1 MSRQFLIPLGLA
13 AVLATACTTEPS
25 VQQVRKAGV
34 DLVLPAEV
42 ETITA
47 RVPRNA
53 TLDSLLRQH
62 ELAVELVEAAVQ
74 SVQGVF
80 NPRQLRAERP
90 YTLVRS
96 FDGVLREF
104 KYQIDADNFLR
115 IFNPDHKRPGELEA
129 EVVPIEKQ
137 TEVVAVS
144 GSIDHKTNS
153 LVAALAAAGER
164 IQLALALAD
173 VFGGTIDFNS
183 DLQPGDGFEI
193 VFEKSTYNGEFAG
206 YGDILAARFVA
217 DGIEHQAYR
226 WTDPATG
233 KSAYYDQDGRSLRR
247 FFLKSPLKFEPRI
260 TSGFSLR
267 RKHPV
272 HGTYRPHLGVDY
284 SAPHGSA
291 VVAVAAGTVVSAGW
305 AGGGGNQ
312 VRIRHAG
319 GYETY
324 YLHLSRFAKGIRA
337 GVRVAQG
344 EVIGYVGSTG
354 TATGPHLDYRIRK
367 NGVFVNPR
375 TEHSRL
381 PPGEPIAGVH
391 LAAFRAH
398 ADQLR
403 NRMATV
409 LAESPRAKPDAVRA
423 ADDDSNQTPN

>member
-1 MSRQFLIPLGLA
+1 M
-13 AVLATACTTEPS
+13 
-25 VQQVRKAGV
+25 
-34 DLVLPAEV
+34 LPAEV

-62 ELAVELVEAAVQ
+62 ELAVGLVDAAVN
-74 SVQGVF
+74 SVRGVF
-80 NPRQLRAERP
+80 NPRELRAERP
-90 YTLVRS
+90 YKLVRS

-104 KYQIDADNFLR
+104 EYQIDADNFLR

-129 EVVPIEKQ
+129 AVVPIEKE
-137 TEVVAVS
+137 TEVLAVS
-144 GSIDHKTNS
+144 GSIGGRTNS
-153 LVAALAAAGER
+153 LVAALDAAGER
-164 IQLALALAD
+164 IQLALAMAD

-183 DLQPGDGFEI
+183 DLQPGDGFEV

-217 DGIEHQAYR
+217 GGREHQAFR

-233 KSAYYDQDGRSLRR
+233 KSAFYDQDGRSLRR

-272 HGTYRPHLGVDY
+272 HGTYRAHLGVDY
-284 SAPHGSA
+284 GAPYGSA

-312 VRIRHAG
+312 VRLRHAR

-337 GVRVAQG
+337 GSRVAQG
-344 EVIGYVGSTG
+344 EVIGYVGATG
-354 TATGPHLDYRIRK
+354 TATGPHLDYRVRK

-375 TEHSRL
+375 TEHSRM

-391 LAAFRAH
+391 LAHFREQAE
-398 ADQLR
+398 QLR
-403 NRMATV
+403 GRMATV
-409 LAESPRAKPDAVRA
+409 LAESAQAKPDAVRA
-423 ADDDSNQTPN
+423 ADGS